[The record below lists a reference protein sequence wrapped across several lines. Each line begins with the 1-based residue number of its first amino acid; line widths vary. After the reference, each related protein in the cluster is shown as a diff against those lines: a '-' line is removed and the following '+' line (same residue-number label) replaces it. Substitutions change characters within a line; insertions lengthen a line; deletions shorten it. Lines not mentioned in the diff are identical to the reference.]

1 MNYTPRI
8 DEQAWTP
15 IKDFIAAAVATCS
28 GKTAYADRDLYRA
41 STGLVSWVRSATAL
55 PLSEALF
62 APSVIEDFVRRGL
75 PAYSPASR
83 GNRRSV
89 LLRMSE
95 AILGERAS
103 RVRLESL
110 PSSTPSKPYSDRELR
125 GLRDWAL
132 HSSASRR
139 PRALALLGL
148 GLGAGLSTGEITAS
162 RCADVGEVES
172 GLTISVRGQRARTVT
187 ISPEWAGAV
196 REAIEGAGAEDWIFC
211 PDRTIGGKNMVTN
224 FLAPDRS
231 AAVNVQRMRAT
242 WIVRQLRDGAPAVQL
257 MRDAGVRSMTA
268 LSRFVPYVD
277 VA

>member
-15 IKDFIAAAVATCS
+15 IRDFIYTAVAACA
-28 GKTAYADRDLYRA
+28 GKTAYADHDLYQA
-41 STGLVSWVRSATAL
+41 STGLASWARSATDL
-55 PLSEALF
+55 PLSEELF
-62 APSVIEDFVRRGL
+62 APSAIEDFVRRGL

-83 GNRRSV
+83 GNRRSI

-132 HSSASRR
+132 RSSTSRR
-139 PRALALLGL
+139 PRAFALLGL
-148 GLGAGLSTGEITAS
+148 GVGAGLSTGEITAAL
-162 RCADVGEVES
+162 CADVRETES

-187 ISPEWAGAV
+187 ISPEWAEAV
-196 REAIEGAGAEDWIFC
+196 REAIDGGSAGDWIFC
-211 PDRTIGGKNMVTN
+211 PDRTTGGKNMVTN

-242 WIVRQLRDGAPAVQL
+242 WIVRQLREGAPAVQL
-257 MRDAGVRSMTA
+257 MRDAGVSRMTA
-268 LSRFVPYVD
+268 LSRFVPFVD
-277 VA
+277 AA